1 MESLNRKI
9 SPIRA
14 ELLRLLITS
23 EPSIS
28 SKINM
33 RGKTNK
39 ETPTTLQVC
48 EDGTVCFYY
57 GSGPL
62 WWQRLF
68 DRYEKIGI
76 LDVAINIADAITGSG
91 GTRNEKAFD
100 GITKSILD
108 EAIKKQDYECV
119 IDILFDSV
127 RNSGDGPLHSK
138 YINQENIKKYIG
150 AAKSGELDI
159 SNMYG
164 FTGLR
169 TSDGRVLPF
178 CVGRVVKVQK

>member
-1 MESLNRKI
+1 MATKKI
-9 SPIRA
+9 SALRA

-23 EPSIS
+23 EPTIS

-33 RGKTNK
+33 RGHNNN

-68 DRYEKIGI
+68 DRYEKIGMI
-76 LDVAINIADAITGSG
+76 DVAINIADAITGSG
-91 GTRNEKAFD
+91 GTRNEVAFD

-127 RNSGDGPLHSK
+127 RNCGDGPLHSK
-138 YINQENIKKYIG
+138 YINQENIKKY
-150 AAKSGELDI
+150 AKVHSESGEDI
-159 SNMYG
+159 SNLYG

-169 TSDGRVLPF
+169 TPDGRNITFTL
-178 CVGRVVKVQK
+178 GRITKIR

>member
-1 MESLNRKI
+1 MSKKI
-9 SPIRA
+9 SPLRA

-23 EPSIS
+23 EPTIS

-33 RGKTNK
+33 RGHETGK

-91 GTRNEKAFD
+91 GTRNEIAFD

-127 RNSGDGPLHSK
+127 RNCGDGPLHSK
-138 YINQENIKKYIG
+138 YINQENLKKYANEHPDKIDT
-150 AAKSGELDI
+150 EDL
-159 SNMYG
+159 YG

-169 TSDGRVLPF
+169 TPDGRNITFTL
-178 CVGRVVKVQK
+178 GRVRKLR